1 MTGLV
6 LGAFLGAG
14 LVLVMRVSLK
24 PRQVLADAISPYVG
38 SGYITPRN
46 LTQEVWQKTHE
57 VLTSGDWAPWGSNLE
72 NARKLR
78 QSANPMSLAT
88 FRRKQI
94 SAAGL
99 SLMAALVWTGLR
111 LASEKPLSPL
121 LASLLVS
128 GAFVLGGWYAKWEL
142 GNNAAKR
149 IEAIEAQ
156 LPAVLDLLAF
166 AVAAG
171 EPVLLG
177 TRRIANTCSGPL
189 VVELQTVVSAVNA
202 GESLSQALSKL
213 DSEIESPSV
222 RRAIH
227 ALNLALERGTPLAQ
241 VLRAQAADARA
252 HQARTLLVL
261 AGRKETAM
269 MLPVVFLILPMI
281 VAVALYPGMVALQ
294 VL

>member
-1 MTGLV
+1 
-6 LGAFLGAG
+6 
-14 LVLVMRVSLK
+14 
-24 PRQVLADAISPYVG
+24 
-38 SGYITPRN
+38 
-46 LTQEVWQKTHE
+46 
-57 VLTSGDWAPWGSNLE
+57 
-72 NARKLR
+72 
-78 QSANPMSLAT
+78 MSLAT

-94 SAAGL
+94 SVAGL
-99 SLMAALVWTGLR
+99 SLMAALAWTGLR
-111 LASEKPLSPL
+111 LASEKPLSPI
-121 LASLLVS
+121 LAAVLAS

-142 GNNAAKR
+142 GNTAAKR

-202 GESLSQALSKL
+202 GESLSQALSNL

>member
-1 MTGLV
+1 MTGLA
-6 LGAFLGAG
+6 LGALLGAG
-14 LVLVMRVSLK
+14 LVLVMRVVLK
-24 PRQVLADAISPYVG
+24 PKPILAETISPYVG
-38 SGYITPRN
+38 SGSIQPRN
-46 LTQEVWQKTHE
+46 LTQEIWRKIYD
-57 VLTSGDWAPWGSNLE
+57 VLITKEWSPWGSNLE
-72 NARKLR
+72 NFRKLR
-78 QSANPMSLAT
+78 QSLSPMTLAT

-99 SLMAALVWTGLR
+99 TLIAAIAWMGLR
-111 LASEKPLSPL
+111 LASERALPPL
-121 LASLLVS
+121 LALLLATS
-128 GAFVLGGWYAKWEL
+128 AFLTGGWYAKWQL
-142 GNNAAKR
+142 ASKAAKR
-149 IEAIEAQ
+149 IEEIEAQ

-171 EPVLLG
+171 EPVLLA
-177 TRRIANTCSGPL
+177 TRRIANTCHGPL
-189 VVELQTVVSAVNA
+189 VVELQSVVNAVNS
-202 GESLSQALSKL
+202 GESLSQGLAKL
-213 DSEIESPSV
+213 DSEIDSQSL

-227 ALNLALERGTPLAQ
+227 SLNLALERGTPLAQ